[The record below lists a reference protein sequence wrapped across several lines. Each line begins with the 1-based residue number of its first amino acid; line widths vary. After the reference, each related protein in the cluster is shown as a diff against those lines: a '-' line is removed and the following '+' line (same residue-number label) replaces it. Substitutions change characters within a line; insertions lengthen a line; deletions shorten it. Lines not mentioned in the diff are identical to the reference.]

1 MSIQPCEIS
10 NISMEGLACLSKK
23 DRPVPNPY
31 HTVQHVLRPNKVSE
45 ISHTLSRSDFN
56 SKSYEYR
63 TQKNARD
70 NRSQGDQYNRNQQ
83 KSSQGRAV
91 ANTYEAEQS
100 SYEVKGSKRSC
111 ANQNSTTQNIAK
123 SPAVKKAMII
133 NLVRR
138 SMSAPPILVVPMLP
152 GRLDRC

>member
-1 MSIQPCEIS
+1 MRLVTYPWKVLPAFLKRIGQSPIHTILCS
-10 NISMEGLACLSKK
+10 TCFGLIKFF
-23 DRPVPNPY
+23 D
-31 HTVQHVLRPNKVSE
+31 
-45 ISHTLSRSDFN
+45 TLSRSHFN